1 MIGGRRIGVFA
12 AMSLDGCLAAADDGL
27 DFLASVQREDEDYG
41 YMAFASR
48 VKAYVVGRRTFE
60 VVTALC
66 DGVFP
71 HVGKWPIFVVTSK
84 AADMSPQEG
93 ITFGNLTDMA
103 SWLEGQTPATEGE
116 EVVWCDGGGQLIAAL
131 SAQIDE
137 WTLSVVP
144 TLLGD
149 GTPLFPQ
156 GRPSVALE
164 AVGAVSYESGLIQ
177 LRYRLATKD

>member
-48 VKAYVVGRRTFE
+48 VKAYVVGRRTYE

-66 DGVFP
+66 DGAFP
-71 HVGKWPIFVVTSK
+71 HVGKWPIFVVTSR
-84 AADMSPQEG
+84 ADDMSPQDG
-93 ITFGNLTDMA
+93 ITFGDLTAMT
-103 SWLEGQTPATEGE
+103 SWLESQTPATESE
-116 EVVWCDGGGQLIAAL
+116 EVIWCDGGGQLIAAL

-149 GTPLFPQ
+149 GIPLFPQ

-164 AVGAVSYESGLIQ
+164 AVGAASYESGLIQ
-177 LRYRLATKD
+177 LRYRLAASD

>member
-48 VKAYVVGRRTFE
+48 VKAYVVGRRTYE

-66 DGVFP
+66 DGAFP

-84 AADMSPQEG
+84 AADMSPQDG
-93 ITFGNLTDMA
+93 ITFGDLKAMV
-103 SWLEGQTPATEGE
+103 SWLESQTPTTEGE
-116 EVVWCDGGGQLIAAL
+116 EVV
-131 SAQIDE
+131 
-137 WTLSVVP
+137 
-144 TLLGD
+144 
-149 GTPLFPQ
+149 
-156 GRPSVALE
+156 
-164 AVGAVSYESGLIQ
+164 
-177 LRYRLATKD
+177 